1 MSYVC
6 QCRVGMVK
14 VFIDLKK
21 KMFFP
26 EVLAPALATFA
37 LESCCPR
44 MGKLTILATYKCVAF
59 VSEAFGMS

>member
-1 MSYVC
+1 
-6 QCRVGMVK
+6 
-14 VFIDLKK
+14 
-21 KMFFP
+21 MFFP